1 VLHIR
6 GRFKALAIGASL
18 LVTGVHAASA
28 QTPAKLREPLP
39 LEVAASIREHNTRS
53 PINYS
58 PDGEWIAHT
67 IATGETIPR
76 DSLSDQFAATG
87 FSFAEGDSRME
98 ATLTN
103 TRTGEVIRL
112 GSSASASWAPTWS
125 PDGQRVAFYSDE
137 GGEAGVWI
145 WEKSTRTAR
154 RFPGVIVRPY
164 FGFERPQWSRD
175 GQKLLVKIILEGKT
189 LTEAN
194 ALGGKRSGQSGFPDV
209 GPDEPSVIV
218 QRAGFKADPPA
229 DGKETTSD
237 LARAIMVSISAD
249 LALLDLRTQQFTRIA
264 RNAPISTY
272 VFSPDEKQ
280 VIYSMRAGIEPNA
293 QQNLYDLMIVDV
305 SSGTT
310 RKVAGDIRGRYG
322 NEWSL
327 SPDGRTIAYIESGQ
341 AAKGGV
347 FVIDVATGEQRA
359 MVGEGAPNF
368 DELGEDAPLWD
379 ASDKYVYAID
389 PHVGNFWR
397 FDLASGRGSVL
408 AAIPGWKMVS
418 IVSPYGQSTMW
429 TTDRGR
435 TAWVTARE
443 QAGREAGIYAVDL
456 RSGKVR
462 AALREEKTYSE
473 IFSLTASE
481 ATGQIAFVS
490 ASQQHMHDIWTFD
503 TKRGKPQQLTH
514 INPEM
519 ERYELGSA
527 RQIEWK
533 GRDGETLRGA
543 LLLPPGYREG
553 ERLPLV
559 VWLYGGDDG
568 SRFVNRFGFWGGTT
582 FNMHV
587 LATRGYAVL
596 YPDVPVRTGQTMKD
610 IYEGTMLAV
619 DAAVAQ
625 GYADPDRLAIMGQSY
640 GSYSVLSVITQTPR
654 FKAAV
659 ITAAVLHPD
668 LFADYL
674 GLGKIA
680 YYETGQGNMRGNI
693 WEHADRYRENSPLF
707 LFDHIETPVLIG
719 QGERDGPDLT
729 PSEAIYRALERLG
742 KPVEYRV
749 YEGEGHV
756 ITQKPNVLDF
766 WKRRLDFLAKQLGRE
781 R

>member
-1 VLHIR
+1 MLFLR

-18 LVTGVHAASA
+18 LVMGVHAVSA
-28 QTPAKLREPLP
+28 QTPAKIREPLP

-58 PDGEWIAHT
+58 SDGEWIAHT
-67 IATGETIPR
+67 IQSDETIPR
-76 DSLSDQFAATG
+76 DTLSDIFAATG

-112 GSSASASWAPTWS
+112 GSRTSSSWAPTWS
-125 PDGQRVAFYSDE
+125 PNGERVAFYSDE

-145 WEKSTRTAR
+145 WEKSTRTSR
-154 RFPGVIVRPY
+154 RFPGVIARPFY
-164 FGFERPQWSRD
+164 GFERPQWSRD
-175 GQKLLVKIILEGKT
+175 GQKLLVKTILEGLT
-189 LTEAN
+189 LTQAN
-194 ALGGKRSGQSGFPDV
+194 VLGGKPSGQSGFPAV

-218 QRAGFKADPPA
+218 QRAGFEAEKPV
-229 DGKETTSD
+229 DGKDTTSES
-237 LARAIMVSISAD
+237 ARDNMIGLSAD

-264 RNAPISTY
+264 RNGPISTY
-272 VFSPDEKQ
+272 VFSPDETH
-280 VIYSMRAGIEPNA
+280 VIYSMRTGVEPNA
-293 QQNLYDLMIVDV
+293 QQNLYDLVMVDV
-305 SSGTT
+305 SSGAT
-310 RKVAGDIRGRYG
+310 RKVAGNIRGRYG

-327 SPDGRTIAYIESGQ
+327 SPHGKTIAYIESGQ

-347 FVIDVATGEQRA
+347 FVIDITTGQQRA
-359 MVGEGAPNF
+359 LEGEGSPNF
-368 DELGEDAPLWD
+368 DHYGEDAPLWD
-379 ASDKYVYAID
+379 AGGKHVYAVE
-389 PHVGNFWR
+389 PHVGNLWR
-397 FDLASGRGSVL
+397 FDVVSGRGSIL
-408 AAIPGWKMVS
+408 AAISGWKMVS

-429 TTDRGR
+429 TTDQGR

-443 QAGREAGIYAVDL
+443 QSGREAGIYAVDL
-456 RSGKVR
+456 NSGKVR
-462 AALREEKTYSE
+462 AGVREEKTYSE

-503 TKRGKPQQLTH
+503 TKRKKLQQLTH
-514 INPEM
+514 INPAM

-587 LATRGYAVL
+587 LATRGYAVF

-610 IYEGTMLAV
+610 IYEGTMLGV
-619 DAAVAQ
+619 DAAIAQ

-674 GLGKIA
+674 GLGKVG
-680 YYETGQGNMRGNI
+680 YYETGQGNMGGNI
-693 WEHADRYRENSPLF
+693 WEYADRYRENSPLF
-707 LFDHIETPVLIG
+707 LFDRIKTPLLIG

-729 PSEAIYRALERLG
+729 PSQAIYRALERLG

-756 ITQKPNVLDF
+756 VTQKPNVLDF
-766 WKRRLDFLAKQLGRE
+766 WKRRLEFLAEYLR
-781 R
+781 RT